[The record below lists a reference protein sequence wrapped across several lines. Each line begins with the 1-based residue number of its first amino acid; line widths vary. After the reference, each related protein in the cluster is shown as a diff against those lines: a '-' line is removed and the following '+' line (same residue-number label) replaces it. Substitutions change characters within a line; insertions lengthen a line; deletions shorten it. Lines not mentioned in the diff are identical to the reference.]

1 MSRNDDERH
10 SGAICSADGPAE
22 SVKDWND
29 YRRLVADAARRGQL
43 RGATLSRF
51 VNELVNDEIR
61 RSQEYQ
67 KALRAALAEKPL
79 EGLGPFLSREELYAE
94 RLRRNR

>member
-1 MSRNDDERH
+1 VKARKKIKIAITLDDQTIAWAR
-10 SGAICSADGPAE
+10 AKAAE
-22 SVKDWND
+22 
-29 YRRLVADAARRGQL
+29 

-51 VNELVNDEIR
+51 VNDIVNDEIR

-79 EGLGPFLSREELYAE
+79 EGLWPFLSREELYAE